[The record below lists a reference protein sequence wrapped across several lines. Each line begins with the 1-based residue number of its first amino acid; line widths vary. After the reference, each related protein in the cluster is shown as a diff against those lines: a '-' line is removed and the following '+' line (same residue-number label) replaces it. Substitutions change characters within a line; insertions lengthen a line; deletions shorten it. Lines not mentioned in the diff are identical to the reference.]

1 MEANL
6 RGLFKRSGHN
16 GAVAYEKEP
25 GRPCFI
31 IGSEGETILRLD
43 APRRVIVPVV
53 EYDSDGAI
61 QDRLGALLWA
71 SVGGCEVGTKAFPRV
86 RAGGAVK
93 KLRRF
98 FRGLDLEL
106 TALVVGSKVRD
117 AEIRVL
123 KASGLPLYGPCV
135 LGDEAVV
142 LGTCE
147 PECVGEVAEVSYT
160 INGAPF
166 WVAALSVLNPLGV
179 MALRVM

>member
-1 MEANL
+1 MESNL

-16 GAVAYEKEP
+16 GSVAYEKVP
-25 GRPCFI
+25 GRSCFF
-31 IGSEGETILRLD
+31 IGSEGENILRLD

-71 SVGGCEVGTKAFPRV
+71 ASGRPAFPRV

-106 TALVVGSKVRD
+106 TALVVGSHVGASGVQALR
-117 AEIRVL
+117 
-123 KASGLPLYGPCV
+123 ASGLPLYGPCV

-160 INGAPF
+160 INGVTV